1 MIKELKDILDILKGE
16 EKVILSV
23 AAAEEKE
30 VLQAVKDAV
39 ENQIIEPILVG
50 DKDKIKLI
58 SEEINFDLTGIKILN
73 SNSIEES
80 ARIAVELVS
89 TKNADFVMKGILD
102 TSVLLRSVL
111 NKDYGI
117 RTDSLLSHV
126 VAYQIENYHKLLLLT
141 DGGMNISPN
150 YEQKEMILKNAIQA
164 AKVLGLDTVKVACL
178 AAKEKVDTKMQATVD
193 ADLLQKAFVNG
204 KFGKN
209 VIVEG
214 PLSFDIALS
223 KEASDIKGFKSEVSG
238 DIDILLVPTIEVGNG
253 IGKSFTYMADAKS
266 AGVIMGAKAP
276 IVLVSRADS
285 AESKL
290 YSIAYGALIAKNI
303 K

>member
-1 MIKELKDILDILKGE
+1 M
-16 EKVILSV
+16 
-23 AAAEEKE
+23 
-30 VLQAVKDAV
+30 
-39 ENQIIEPILVG
+39 G

-58 SEEINFDLTGIKILN
+58 SEEIKFDLTGIKILN

-102 TSVLLRSVL
+102 TSVLLKSVL
-111 NKDYGI
+111 NKDYGL

>member
-58 SEEINFDLTGIKILN
+58 SEEIKFDLTGIKILN

-102 TSVLLRSVL
+102 TSVLLKSVL